1 MEPQSWR
8 AVKTEPLE
16 DESLY
21 GCRGSNNGTDIAS
34 AADLTIVKTDATDFT
49 TANTSATDFTTAN
62 TSATDFTTVSAS
74 VADLTAANTDV
85 THLTIANT
93 SATDFSSAN
102 TSATHLTIADSN
114 VGDLTIA
121 NRISVKDLTSSTTK
135 ISCTDQA
142 GLTMVSSKQCC
153 VPVAK
158 VKQEPVDWWAVS
170 ESKDWDTGERLPIV
184 EATNWSE
191 EKRLLV
197 SEPTDWSVG
206 KRPRVSEPAGKWST
220 GKTLPVSEPT
230 EEKSPKLRI
239 GENQGS
245 RGREGSTAS
254 AEMQDSPTWP
264 AVKVEFDVDD
274 SADVGHQLKEH
285 AQKAAPGLRFWS
297 YCSSSSPPVHEASVG
312 QKSPMAKWTLKVKFK
327 TEPES
332 PEADDDQKPPRRANF
347 TETGEEAS
355 LPCYSDVQANSI
367 KTEPGVSECEY
378 RPCSFTSNSQED
390 ASTGVVP
397 ASFHMPGGT
406 EQPQSCSAA
415 SDDADD
421 DGDDNSDDSDGEGDD
436 DVERD
441 HVASLPV
448 HFQSA
453 SGMVQRVET
462 ARATAASM
470 SAHSNRPLFQCETCH
485 QSYGDPTQLRRHMVA
500 VHGCQLSARC
510 AACGRTFNCVSYL
523 IKHVKNH
530 TALRQHQ
537 CGTCSLAFKSATHL
551 RLHKRKHTG
560 EKPYVCS
567 FCPAAFSHPTN
578 LRDHIRTHTGE
589 KPYSCAFCPSA
600 FKKSSQLKKHVLSMH
615 NSERSRCRV
624 CQKTFPG
631 ALELKE
637 HKATHKGEKTYF
649 CDLCPAKFITSS
661 LLNRHKTVHSEE
673 KPFVCGLCPA
683 AFKRASH
690 LKSHGRIHS
699 GERPFKCEHC
709 AKAFAN
715 VSNLK
720 AHIRIHSGEK
730 PYKCERCEAAFAQSS
745 SLKSHERRHAQ
756 QEKSAG
762 SPNAIPTD
770 GSPESL
776 SKASSA

>member
-1 MEPQSWR
+1 MEPQSWH

-21 GCRGSNNGTDIAS
+21 GYRGSNNGTDIAS
-34 AADLTIVKTDATDFT
+34 TDVVSTADFTIVKTDATDFTTASDSATDFT

-62 TSATDFTTVSAS
+62 TSATDFTT
-74 VADLTAANTDV
+74 
-85 THLTIANT
+85 ANT
-93 SATDFSSAN
+93 SATDFTTAN
-102 TSATHLTIADSN
+102 TSATDFTTASASAT
-114 VGDLTIA
+114 DLTA
-121 NRISVKDLTSSTTK
+121 TNVKDLTTNTMK
-135 ISCTDQA
+135 IRCTDQA

-170 ESKDWDTGERLPIV
+170 ESKDWDTGERLPVV
-184 EATNWSE
+184 EATNWNK

-206 KRPRVSEPAGKWST
+206 KRPLVSEPAGKWNT
-220 GKTLPVSEPT
+220 GKTLWAT
-230 EEKSPKLRI
+230 EEKSQKLRI

-245 RGREGSTAS
+245 RGREGSTSS
-254 AEMQDSPTWP
+254 AEMQDSPMWP
-264 AVKVEFDVDD
+264 AVKVEVDVDD
-274 SADVGHQLKEH
+274 SADVGHQLEEH
-285 AQKAAPGLRFWS
+285 AWKAAPGLCFRS
-297 YCSSSSPPVHEASVG
+297 YCSSSNPSDHEASVG
-312 QKSPMAKWTLKVKFK
+312 QKTPTPKWTLKVKFK

-332 PEADDDQKPPRRANF
+332 PEADDDQKLPRKANF

-355 LPCYSDVQANSI
+355 LSCYSDEQANSI

-378 RPCSFTSNSQED
+378 RPCSFESNSQQD
-390 ASTGVVP
+390 ANTGMVP
-397 ASFHMPGGT
+397 ASFQMPSGT
-406 EQPQSCSAA
+406 EQPQPCSAA
-415 SDDADD
+415 SDDTDD
-421 DGDDNSDDSDGEGDD
+421 DGDDNNDDNDGEDDDD

-453 SGMVQRVET
+453 SGLVQRAET

-470 SAHSNRPLFQCETCH
+470 RAHSNRPLFQCETCH

-500 VHGCQLSARC
+500 MHGCQLSARC

-720 AHIRIHSGEK
+720 AHVRIHSGEK
-730 PYKCERCEAAFAQSS
+730 PYKCDRCEAAFAQSS

-756 QEKSAG
+756 QEKGAG
-762 SPNAIPTD
+762 SPNAIPAD
-770 GSPESL
+770 GSLESL

>member
-1 MEPQSWR
+1 MEPQSWH

-16 DESLY
+16 DENLY

-34 AADLTIVKTDATDFT
+34 TDIVSTADFT
-49 TANTSATDFTTAN
+49 TANTSATDFTTASA
-62 TSATDFTTVSAS
+62 SATD
-74 VADLTAANTDV
+74 LTAT
-85 THLTIANT
+85 
-93 SATDFSSAN
+93 
-102 TSATHLTIADSN
+102 
-114 VGDLTIA
+114 
-121 NRISVKDLTSSTTK
+121 SVKDLTTNTTK
-135 ISCTDQA
+135 ISCMDQA
-142 GLTMVSSKQCC
+142 GMTMVSSKQCC
-153 VPVAK
+153 IPVAK

-184 EATNWSE
+184 EATNWNK

-206 KRPRVSEPAGKWST
+206 KRPLVSEPAGKWST
-220 GKTLPVSEPT
+220 GKTSPAT
-230 EEKSPKLRI
+230 EEKSQKLRI

-245 RGREGSTAS
+245 RGREGSTSS

-264 AVKVEFDVDD
+264 AVKVEVDVDD
-274 SADVGHQLKEH
+274 SADVGHQLEEH
-285 AQKAAPGLRFWS
+285 VQKAVPGLCFRS
-297 YCSSSSPPVHEASVG
+297 YCSSSNPPDHEASVG
-312 QKSPMAKWTLKVKFK
+312 QKSPTPKWTLKVKFK

-332 PEADDDQKPPRRANF
+332 PEAGDGQKLPRKADF

-355 LPCYSDVQANSI
+355 LSCYSAVQANSV

-390 ASTGVVP
+390 ANAGMVP
-397 ASFHMPGGT
+397 ASFQMPSGT

-415 SDDADD
+415 SDDTDD
-421 DGDDNSDDSDGEGDD
+421 DGDDDNDGEDDDD

-453 SGMVQRVET
+453 SGLVQRAET

-470 SAHSNRPLFQCETCH
+470 RAHSNRPLFQCETCH

-500 VHGCQLSARC
+500 MHGCQLSARC

-720 AHIRIHSGEK
+720 AHVRIHSGEK

-762 SPNAIPTD
+762 SPNAISTD